1 MLGALSQKRTC
12 HLDRT
17 GPAWVEANHLR
28 QVERPK
34 HKPTPTTV
42 FKLAVLD
49 AVFVSLTFQLRDFTN
64 ELYVW
69 EKHWLGKECKTETYS
84 RLKLRQRGLKLWCD
98 QLKWL
103 IFDIKLLVS
112 TAENILAIKKCA
124 DLGGVILSGLFCILT
139 WWLGVKC
146 LLTNWTKT
154 YQRER
159 WSLWGFHHPLV
170 STLWAVLTSTQCPAA
185 WCNLWSRGQKNKMSF
200 KMLT

>member
-1 MLGALSQKRTC
+1 M
-12 HLDRT
+12 
-17 GPAWVEANHLR
+17 EANHLR

-124 DLGGVILSGLFCILT
+124 DLGGGYIVRSILHSYLMTWGKVSVDKLNKDISKREVKSLGFSSPSCKHTLSCSDKHPVSGSM
-139 WWLGVKC
+139 V
-146 LLTNWTKT
+146 
-154 YQRER
+154 
-159 WSLWGFHHPLV
+159 
-170 STLWAVLTSTQCPAA
+170 
-185 WCNLWSRGQKNKMSF
+185 
-200 KMLT
+200 